1 MTSYFTPEELV
12 QYLYNEATPEKRAQI
27 DAALQRDW
35 SLREK
40 LEVLKSSSNALNR
53 ELVSPRAESVLKV
66 LNYARET
73 MPETVHH
80 P

>member
-12 QYLYNEATPEKRAQI
+12 QYIYNEATPEKSAQI
-27 DAALQRDW
+27 EVALQRDW

-40 LEVLKSSSNALNR
+40 LEVLKCSTDALDKQ
-53 ELVSPRAESVLKV
+53 LVSPRTESVLKV

-73 MPETVHH
+73 MAETVQH